1 MGAGARPLPPVPPV
15 RLAHVPRRQTA
26 RASSAAAAGTIILNF
41 AYVRPSAHRLM
52 HAARAAHAPLGRGA
66 VVRPVEA
73 QGLAQYTGNSRIIVR
88 PPRKDSTGVAG
99 VVCSADQRS
108 DRDAQEARRD
118 RQEGRRARCPH
129 FLREATG
136 GGLPGA
142 PAVSGSTHSRCRCH
156 ASAACGSGSPPRLR
170 GRMLSA
176 TVGREA
182 DRSHVSW
189 TVEVERDDPRPVER
203 PVVGTD
209 LGPQSPAVLSGER
222 GRMPSG
228 LRPSS
233 HATGAARAAGNG

>member
-1 MGAGARPLPPVPPV
+1 
-15 RLAHVPRRQTA
+15 
-26 RASSAAAAGTIILNF
+26 
-41 AYVRPSAHRLM
+41 
-52 HAARAAHAPLGRGA
+52 
-66 VVRPVEA
+66 
-73 QGLAQYTGNSRIIVR
+73 
-88 PPRKDSTGVAG
+88 
-99 VVCSADQRS
+99 
-108 DRDAQEARRD
+108 
-118 RQEGRRARCPH
+118 
-129 FLREATG
+129 
-136 GGLPGA
+136 
-142 PAVSGSTHSRCRCH
+142 
-156 ASAACGSGSPPRLR
+156 
-170 GRMLSA
+170 MLSA